1 MVQQWL
7 VVYQLR
13 ALVSLSAEYEV
24 RKNTEGFVLRI
35 GLNT

>member
-13 ALVSLSAEYEV
+13 ALVSLSAEHEV
-24 RKNTEGFVLRI
+24 RKNNRGFVL
-35 GLNT
+35 